1 MNRQAGAAPISRYG
15 ASLRALCR
23 YGAPAPVLAVSCSP
37 ALAQTVTG
45 GTDPSTILNNVA
57 TFILGPF
64 GQALAIL
71 AVIAVGFAFM
81 FGRLGL
87 YLLCGVIGGL
97 IMIFGSSYLVTQFI
111 GGG

>member
-1 MNRQAGAAPISRYG
+1 LRVLRRYG
-15 ASLRALCR
+15 PPVL
-23 YGAPAPVLAVSCSP
+23 VLAVSCSP
-37 ALAQTVTG
+37 ALAQTVAG

-81 FGRLGL
+81 FGRLGIF
-87 YLLCGVIGGL
+87 LLAGVVGGL
-97 IMIFGSSYLVTQFI
+97 ILIFGSSYLVTQFI
-111 GGG
+111 GGAGIGG